1 MVNLKGRD
9 YLHRINQ
16 LECTWPPLAIM
27 LTQRVEV
34 GREECSRQDRISALK
49 ANFPSFI
56 LKTYTV
62 LVAIFS
68 WAISTW
74 KKQRLK
80 ISVHSMPY
88 LRKYRLSLRISCTCF
103 MVTSGVHATL
113 IWYDLHIGHTP
124 ISELKLWN
132 EIYRKNSTM
141 TFWLYTIKEVTDWQI
156 SLAY

>member
-1 MVNLKGRD
+1 
-9 YLHRINQ
+9 
-16 LECTWPPLAIM
+16 M

-74 KKQRLK
+74 KKK
-80 ISVHSMPY
+80 
-88 LRKYRLSLRISCTCF
+88 
-103 MVTSGVHATL
+103 
-113 IWYDLHIGHTP
+113 
-124 ISELKLWN
+124 
-132 EIYRKNSTM
+132 
-141 TFWLYTIKEVTDWQI
+141 LYTFDVPIYTKPGYIITKLYPFHDRK
-156 SLAY
+156 

>member
-1 MVNLKGRD
+1 
-9 YLHRINQ
+9 
-16 LECTWPPLAIM
+16 M

-74 KKQRLK
+74 KKKLYTFD
-80 ISVHSMPY
+80 VPY
-88 LRKYRLSLRISCTCF
+88 LHEAKLYHNQTVAIS
-103 MVTSGVHATL
+103 
-113 IWYDLHIGHTP
+113 
-124 ISELKLWN
+124 
-132 EIYRKNSTM
+132 
-141 TFWLYTIKEVTDWQI
+141 
-156 SLAY
+156 